1 MKKENITENEGALSP
16 FDEFQLG
23 ISNGEEINGRI
34 YRLYPV
40 SRAGNRPMTEFV
52 GRVTE
57 IVDEDFIGREFGPG
71 NYRVIY
77 RIKRASGESETKQ
90 FNVNIGQEYARFHK
104 STETAPETAKAA
116 APVLGGGFDV
126 GGLLAGLTAEKIAA
140 IGMALKALK
149 EFLAPPAPAAPS
161 VDLTRLIE
169 LLATNNKQQ
178 SVSDA
183 ILIKAMDGM
192 QKQAAAPSVIEQ
204 LRQMKEIKEAFSE
217 ELENENNQGDNEEMD
232 FLINKAFELL
242 PGLLAKKNN
251 DYKAVGQEVSNNAF
265 INGLIQG
272 NPDLAGKFFEEAIKK
287 YGLENAQKLA
297 AGFGYNIAPQEQTQA
312 VKAG

>member
-104 STETAPETAKAA
+104 ATETAPETMKAA
-116 APVLGGGFDV
+116 APVLGGGFDL
-126 GGLLAGLTAEKIAA
+126 GGLLAGLTADKMAA
-140 IGMALKALK
+140 IGIALKQLK
-149 EFLAPPAPAAPS
+149 EFLAPPPPPQPA
-161 VDLTRLIE
+161 VDLTK
-169 LLATNNKQQ
+169 LLEIMLSNNKQQ

-204 LRQMKEIKEAFSE
+204 LRQMKEIKEAFTE
-217 ELENENNQGDNEEMD
+217 EIENENNQGDNEEMD
-232 FLINKAFELL
+232 FLINKAFQIL
-242 PGLLAKKNN
+242 PDLLAKKNN
-251 DYKAVGQEVSNNAF
+251 DYRAVGQEVSNNSF
-265 INGLIQG
+265 INGLIQD
-272 NPDLAGKFFEEAIKK
+272 NPELAGKFFEEAIKK
-287 YGLENAQKLA
+287 YGVENAQKLA
-297 AGFGYNIAPQEQTQA
+297 AGFGYNLAPQQTEA

>member
-1 MKKENITENEGALSP
+1 MKKDYEEPREITSAFDDFQIGLTGA
-16 FDEFQLG
+16 
-23 ISNGEEINGRI
+23 EEISGRI
-34 YRLYPV
+34 YRLYPLDKT
-40 SRAGNRPMTEFV
+40 GGRPMTEFV
-52 GRVTE
+52 GRVE
-57 IVDEDFIGREFGPG
+57 EKVDEDFIGREFGPG
-71 NYRVIY
+71 SYRVIY
-77 RIKRASGESETKQ
+77 RIKRAGEPAETKQ
-90 FNVNIGQEYARFHK
+90 FNVNIGAEYAKFRK
-104 STETAPETAKAA
+104 GPETAPEAPKTA
-116 APVLGGGFDV
+116 APVLGGGFDL
-126 GGLLAGLTAEKIAA
+126 GSLLGSLTADKMAA
-140 IGMALKALK
+140 IGIALKQLK
-149 EFLAPPAPAAPS
+149 EFLAPPPPPQPA
-161 VDLTRLIE
+161 VDITRLLEIM
-169 LLATNNKQQ
+169 LSNNKQQ

-192 QKQAAAPSVIEQ
+192 QKQAAAPSVIIEQ

-217 ELENENNQGDNEEMD
+217 ELENENNQGDNDEMD

-251 DYKAVGQEVSNNAF
+251 DYRAVGQEVSNNAF

-297 AGFGYNIAPQEQTQA
+297 AGFGYNIAPQETEA

>member
-116 APVLGGGFDV
+116 APVLGGGFDFA
-126 GGLLAGLTAEKIAA
+126 GLLSGLTAEKIAA

-232 FLINKAFELL
+232 FLINKAFQIL
-242 PGLLAKKNN
+242 PDLLAKKNN
-251 DYKAVGQEVSNNAF
+251 DYRAVGQEVSNNSF
-265 INGLIQG
+265 INGLIQD
-272 NPDLAGKFFEEAIKK
+272 NPELAGKFFEEAIKK
-287 YGLENAQKLA
+287 YGVENAQKLA
-297 AGFGYNIAPQEQTQA
+297 AGFGYNIAPQQQTEA

>member
-104 STETAPETAKAA
+104 APEMAPEAPKAA
-116 APVLGGGFDV
+116 APVLGGGFDFA
-126 GGLLAGLTAEKIAA
+126 GLLAGLTAEKIAA
-140 IGMALKALK
+140 IGLVLGKLK
-149 EFLAPPAPAAPS
+149 EFLAPPQPPKPD
-161 VDLTRLIE
+161 VDLTRLLEIM
-169 LLATNNKQQ
+169 LSNNKQQ

-204 LRQMKEIKEAFSE
+204 LRQMKEIKEAFTE

-232 FLINKAFELL
+232 FLINKAFQIL

-251 DYKAVGQEVSNNAF
+251 DYRAVGQEVSNNSF
-265 INGLIQG
+265 INGLIQD
-272 NPDLAGKFFEEAIKK
+272 NPELAGKFFEEAIKK
-287 YGLENAQKLA
+287 YGVENAQKLA
-297 AGFGYNIAPQEQTQA
+297 AGFGYNLAPQQQTEA

>member
-104 STETAPETAKAA
+104 ATETAPETAKAA

-126 GGLLAGLTAEKIAA
+126 GGLLAGLTADKMAA
-140 IGMALKALK
+140 IGIALKQLK
-149 EFLAPPAPAAPS
+149 EFLAPPPPPQPA
-161 VDLTRLIE
+161 VDLTRLLEIM
-169 LLATNNKQQ
+169 LSNNKQQ

-204 LRQMKEIKEAFSE
+204 LRQMKEIKEAFTE
-217 ELENENNQGDNEEMD
+217 EIENENNQGDNEEMD

-272 NPDLAGKFFEEAIKK
+272 SPDLAGKFFEEAIKK

-297 AGFGYNIAPQEQTQA
+297 AGFGYNIAPQEQTDA

>member
-104 STETAPETAKAA
+104 GPETAPETAKAA
-116 APVLGGGFDV
+116 APVLGGGFDL
-126 GGLLAGLTAEKIAA
+126 GGLLAGLTADKMAA
-140 IGMALKALK
+140 IGIALKQLK
-149 EFLAPPAPAAPS
+149 EFLAPPPPPQPA
-161 VDLTRLIE
+161 VDLTK
-169 LLATNNKQQ
+169 LLEIMLSNNKQQ

-217 ELENENNQGDNEEMD
+217 ELENENNQGDNDEMD
-232 FLINKAFELL
+232 FLINKAFQIL
-242 PGLLAKKNN
+242 PDLLAKKNN
-251 DYKAVGQEVSNNAF
+251 DYRAVGQEVSNNSF
-265 INGLIQG
+265 INDLIQ
-272 NPDLAGKFFEEAIKK
+272 NDPDLAGRFFKEAIKK
-287 YGLENAQKLA
+287 YGVENAQKLA
-297 AGFGYNIAPQEQTQA
+297 AGFGYNLKPQETEA

>member
-104 STETAPETAKAA
+104 GPETAPETTKAA
-116 APVLGGGFDV
+116 APVLGGGFDL
-126 GGLLAGLTAEKIAA
+126 GSLLAGLTAEKIAA
-140 IGMALKALK
+140 VGMALKAIK
-149 EFLAPPAPAAPS
+149 EFLAPPAPAAPA

-192 QKQAAAPSVIEQ
+192 QKQAAGPSIFEQ
-204 LRQMKEIKEAFSE
+204 LKQIKELKETFAE
-217 ELENENNQGDNEEMD
+217 EIENENNQGDSEEMD
-232 FLINKAFELL
+232 FLINKAFQIL
-242 PGLLAKKNN
+242 PDLLAKKNN
-251 DYKAVGQEVSNNAF
+251 DYRAVGQEVSNNSF
-265 INGLIQG
+265 INGLIQD
-272 NPDLAGKFFEEAIKK
+272 NPELAGKFFEEAIKK
-287 YGLENAQKLA
+287 YGVENAQKLA
-297 AGFGYNIAPQEQTQA
+297 AGFGYNIAPQQTEA